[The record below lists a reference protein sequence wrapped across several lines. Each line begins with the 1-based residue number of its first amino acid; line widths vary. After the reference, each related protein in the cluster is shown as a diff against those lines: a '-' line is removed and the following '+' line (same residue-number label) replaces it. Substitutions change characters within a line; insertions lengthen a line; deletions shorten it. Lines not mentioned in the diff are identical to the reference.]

1 MCIRDRLLADG
12 LIDGPAA
19 IGAAGPRRVVLTR
32 RGRLLADAVVRRLVS
47 TCGLLHQAQGEAL
60 RTRVDALNAARI
72 EAFGASR
79 MEMIGRVRIRTEHNC
94 VARDIV
100 QVLSLIHI

>member
-1 MCIRDRLLADG
+1 MSDKIETVAGDAAPAADG
-12 LIDGPAA
+12 AVDRAVTEG
-19 IGAAGPRRVVLTR
+19 GAYEVLR
-32 RGRLLADAVVRRLVS
+32 RRLD
-47 TCGLLHQAQGEAL
+47 AQGEAL

-100 QVLSLIHI
+100 QVGDCPRSRP